1 MAAPH
6 EPLDW
11 RPGRAD
17 LMSQKKILLA
27 DDSSVVTTVLATA
40 LEKEG
45 FAIEVAVD
53 GQEAYDLGKNGDFD
67 LAVLDQLMPGLLG
80 LEIIK
85 LWHDEGI
92 DMPVMILSAVSDD
105 TTAVKSMELGA
116 ADFVRKPFQ
125 LPELIARIRSRLT

>member
-1 MAAPH
+1 
-6 EPLDW
+6 
-11 RPGRAD
+11 
-17 LMSQKKILLA
+17 MSQKKILLA

-53 GQEAYDLGKNGDFD
+53 GQEAYDLGKSGDFD

-85 LWHDEGI
+85 RWHDEGI